1 MRLPVLFALLASL
14 AAPAA
19 LAAGKAAESPAP
31 VAPSPPPPYEDK
43 LVRLSEILGSVQ
55 YLRSLCGADKD
66 TDWRDS
72 MQKLLDLETAG
83 EPDRTEKLTAAFNRG
98 YRAFAAIHTSCTP
111 AAVKAEE
118 QYRIDGA
125 TLATEIATRFG
136 NL

>member
-1 MRLPVLFALLASL
+1 MRLPVLFVLLASF

-19 LAAGKAAESPAP
+19 FAAGKAAEQPAP
-31 VAPSPPPPYEDK
+31 AAPSPPPPYEDK

-55 YLRSLCGADKD
+55 YLRSLCGTDKE
-66 TDWRDS
+66 TNWRDS

-83 EPDRTEKLTAAFNRG
+83 EPDRTAKLTAAFNRG
-98 YRAFAAIHTSCTP
+98 YRAFAAIHTGCTP